1 MTQNTIKVFMIIDSR
16 VERSAINTYSE
27 VDVMLWFIIL
37 PKDRDRAISNSKT
50 RFRAK
55 MRTLNLQMHDFYYC
69 CAFPCLAQRLNIHVR
84 VEI

>member
-1 MTQNTIKVFMIIDSR
+1 
-16 VERSAINTYSE
+16 
-27 VDVMLWFIIL
+27 MLWFIIL

-55 MRTLNLQMHDFYYC
+55 MRTLNLQMHVHFYYC

-84 VEI
+84 VEMGALLKERRACKNAERLVMTVTTVCFT